1 MRIYSSEPLKYVNR
15 RLGFPADEEPFPGG
29 DIYEEVW
36 LPVGDEKE
44 ADIMHLLQQNRL

>member
-15 RLGFPADEEPFPGG
+15 RLGFPLNG
-29 DIYEEVW
+29 DSYQGENIYEEVW

-44 ADIMHLLQQNRL
+44 ADIVHLLQQGRL

>member
-15 RLGFPADEEPFPGG
+15 RLVFPADDSSYQGE

-36 LPVGDEKE
+36 LPVGDEKGT
-44 ADIMHLLQQNRL
+44 DISHLLQQNRL

>member
-1 MRIYSSEPLKYVNR
+1 MKIYSSEPLKYVNR
-15 RLGFPADEEPFPGG
+15 RLGFPSEDTYQGE

-44 ADIMHLLQQNRL
+44 SDIHHLLQQNRL

>member
-15 RLGFPADEEPFPGG
+15 RLGFPAEEESYQGE

-36 LPVGDEKE
+36 LQVGDEKE
-44 ADIMHLLQQNRL
+44 ADIVHLLQQNRL

>member
-15 RLGFPADEEPFPGG
+15 RLGFPTDQEPYIGE
-29 DIYEEVW
+29 DAYQEVW

-44 ADIMHLLQQNRL
+44 ADITHLLQQNRL

>member
-15 RLGFPADEEPFPGG
+15 KLRFPTG
-29 DIYEEVW
+29 DNYQGEDAYEDVW

-44 ADIMHLLQQNRL
+44 ADVTRLIQQNRL

>member
-15 RLGFPADEEPFPGG
+15 RLGFPIEENLYTGE
-29 DIYEEVW
+29 DIYGEVW

-44 ADIMHLLQQNRL
+44 ADITHLLQQNRL